1 MSGAGRPSGGV
12 PATAA
17 EAAEPVCPGD
27 RMAGPAGSSAESAV
41 RRRFSALAEQGRAG
55 FVPYVTAGFP
65 SLAHTDELLA
75 GLADA
80 GADVIELGVPFS
92 DPVADGPTIQRSCQ
106 HALGAGATVDGV
118 LETLA
123 RFRRESAV
131 PVVLFSYLNPLR
143 NRGMGTFLREAAAA
157 GADGLLVTD
166 LPVGADPDLE
176 ARIAESPLD
185 LVRLAAPTTPRGRL
199 REIARATQ
207 GFLYY
212 IARTGVTGARAGLPR
227 RLVAEIRAAKS
238 LSKRPLAVGF
248 GFSSPEDARAVAAEA
263 DAVVVGSALVDC
275 LRAGGVAAAVA
286 LAGRLRAALD
296 DARPPAPALAKG
308 PPVGGAA
315 GSGS

>member
-1 MSGAGRPSGGV
+1 M
-12 PATAA
+12 
-17 EAAEPVCPGD
+17 
-27 RMAGPAGSSAESAV
+27 
-41 RRRFSALAEQGRAG
+41 AEQGRAG

-65 SLAHTDELLA
+65 SLAHTEELLA
-75 GLADA
+75 GLAGA

-92 DPVADGPTIQRSCQ
+92 DPVADGPTIQRSCR
-106 HALGAGATVDGV
+106 HALDAGTTLDGV

-143 NRGMGTFLREAAAA
+143 NRGIGAFLREAAAA
-157 GADGLLVTD
+157 AADGLLVTD

-185 LVRLAAPTTPRGRL
+185 LVRLAAPTTPRARL

-212 IARTGVTGARAGLPR
+212 IARTGVTGARAGLPP

-248 GFSSPEDARAVAAEA
+248 GISSPEDARAVAGEA

-275 LRAGGVAAAVA
+275 LRADGVAAAVA
-286 LAGRLRAALD
+286 LAGTLRAALD
-296 DARPPAPALAKG
+296 DARGGRARSDDRPAPGSKRRPAGRG
-308 PPVGGAA
+308 PRID
-315 GSGS
+315 S